1 MKVSSKLFVGAGVL
15 GLALA
20 ATIGS
25 TFAWFSMN
33 TNVTVSGMTVTA
45 KTTDNIMISTNNG
58 SDANYS
64 IGLNQELSAIL
75 EPAST
80 INGYNFYYHSTASG
94 IDGNGL
100 GSNEYIAYNE
110 AGSLDNSNAG
120 KTNYD
125 LDFNRNYKI
134 TGDISVS
141 NVVYGY
147 VDYSYYL
154 KATNAAD
161 SAQNLSMTTCNL
173 TYQGNVI
180 TDKAWRAAM
189 FAFPTVK
196 ETNTANSVITADDT
210 YLKTILRKDDASY
223 FTPNKAVAP
232 EYEDGHEG
240 DPAYTLANSE
250 TINTVAKLDNPT
262 IIGSVDAQSTSY
274 YKVIIRLWLEG
285 EDTTCKIDTYAQLT
299 QDYNLD
305 LNFAFHA
312 SGINYL
318 SSHVTATASGEGT
331 TTGTAT
337 LSIGEHAVGYQW
349 YDASTGLAI
358 EGATAETYTP
368 GSVRTVYCVI
378 TTMRGSQYRTN
389 SISLTAE

>member
-45 KTTDNIMISTNNG
+45 KTTDNIMIATDNS

-64 IGLNQELSAIL
+64 TGLNQELSAIL

-80 INGYNFYYHSTASG
+80 ANGYEFYYHSTQEG
-94 IDGNGL
+94 VDGNGL
-100 GSNEYIAYNE
+100 GSNEYVLYNE
-110 AGSLDNSNAG
+110 ATSLPNTNAG
-120 KTNYD
+120 KTKYD
-125 LDFNRNYKI
+125 LEFNRNYKI
-134 TGDISVS
+134 TGEITDS

-154 KATNAAD
+154 KATNASE

-173 TYQGNVI
+173 TYHGNVI

-189 FAFPTVK
+189 FAFKTEK
-196 ETNTANSVITADDT
+196 ETNTADSAIIADDT
-210 YLKTILRKDDASY
+210 YLKTILRQSGANYFDGTKAASAVDD
-223 FTPNKAVAP
+223 TDDVA
-232 EYEDGHEG
+232 G
-240 DPAYTLANSE
+240 
-250 TINTVAKLDNPT
+250 LDDPT
-262 IIGSVDAQSTSY
+262 ILGSIPAQTTHY

-318 SSHVTATASGEGT
+318 SSHVTATASGAGT